1 MRQLNKKA
9 WSLILT
15 LCIAISMVIVP
26 AATVNAAADETGST
40 AAADYGLVEKAQ
52 DGAILHAFNWS
63 YSAVKSNLQAIA
75 QAGYSSVQVSP
86 VQKPKDFT
94 PAGPT

>member
-1 MRQLNKKA
+1 MKTVTVGGILNIRIYLEIMGGMFFMRQLNKKA

-63 YSAVKSNLQAIA
+63 YNAVKSNL
-75 QAGYSSVQVSP
+75 
-86 VQKPKDFT
+86 
-94 PAGPT
+94 

>member
-40 AAADYGLVEKAQ
+40 AAAGLWPCGK
-52 DGAILHAFNWS
+52 
-63 YSAVKSNLQAIA
+63 SAGRGDSAC
-75 QAGYSSVQVSP
+75 VQLV
-86 VQKPKDFT
+86 V
-94 PAGPT
+94 

>member
-1 MRQLNKKA
+1 
-9 WSLILT
+9 
-15 LCIAISMVIVP
+15 MVIVP

-63 YSAVKSNLQAIA
+63 YNAVKSNL
-75 QAGYSSVQVSP
+75 
-86 VQKPKDFT
+86 
-94 PAGPT
+94 